1 MKELSLNILDIAQN
15 SIKAGATRVEIS
27 LEQSGAWLTI
37 TISDDGSGM
46 SPEFA
51 AAAADPF
58 TTTRTTRK
66 VGMGLPLFKL
76 AAEQTG
82 GAFSIVSHQAAFE
95 GDRHGTTV
103 RAAFD
108 TSHVDCEPLG
118 DVASTV
124 TTLIQGNPELELIY
138 RYRTEAGQKLLSTQE
153 MRQMLGD
160 EVPLNSPEVLAWAK
174 AFLEDGELEPFDPEE
189 PLK

>member
-15 SIKAGATRVEIS
+15 SVKAGAAHLTIR
-27 LEQSGAWLTI
+27 LEQRGNWLTI
-37 TISDDGSGM
+37 AIIDDGVGM

-82 GAFSIVSHQAAFE
+82 GMFSLVSRQAKE
-95 GDRHGTTV
+95 GQAEHGTSVT
-103 RAAFD
+103 ATFD
-108 TSHVDCEPLG
+108 TGHVDCEPLG

-124 TTLIQGNPELELIY
+124 VSLIQGNPGLSLTYERIIDGAEV
-138 RYRTEAGQKLLSTQE
+138 RLSTDE
-153 MRQMLGD
+153 MREVLGQD
-160 EVPLNSPEVLAWAK
+160 TPINSPEVLAWVRE
-174 AFLEDGELEPFDPEE
+174 LLNGEE
-189 PLK
+189 

>member
-15 SIKAGATRVEIS
+15 SVKAGAKRIEIS
-27 LEQSGAWLTI
+27 LERSGSWLTI
-37 TISDDGSGM
+37 AIADDGSGM

-51 AAAADPF
+51 ASAADPF

-82 GAFSIVSHQAAFE
+82 GTFSLVSHQAAFV
-95 GDRHGTTV
+95 GDAHGTTV
-103 RAAFD
+103 RASFD

-124 TTLIQGNPELELIY
+124 TTLIQGNPELDFTY
-138 RYRTEAGQKLLSTQE
+138 RYRTEEGQKLLSTAE
-153 MRQMLGD
+153 MRQMLGGD
-160 EVPLNSPEVLAWAK
+160 VPLNAPDVLAWVK
-174 AFLEDGELEPFDPEE
+174 AFLEDGELEPNEQEE
-189 PLK
+189 IKS

>member
-15 SIKAGATRVEIS
+15 SIKAGAQNLEIE
-27 LEQSGAWLTI
+27 LDQVGTVLTI
-37 TISDDGSGM
+37 TITDDGHGM

-66 VGMGLPLFKL
+66 VGMGLPLFKM

-82 GAFSIVSHQAAFE
+82 GSFSLESKQQNE
-95 GDRHGTTV
+95 TGGEHGTRVSAT
-103 RAAFD
+103 FHTD
-108 TSHVDCEPLG
+108 HVDCEPLG
-118 DVASTV
+118 DIASTI
-124 TTLIQGNPELELIY
+124 TTLIQGNPELSLTY
-138 RYRTEAGQKLLSTQE
+138 VFQTEAGQKRLSTDE

-160 EVPLNSPEVLAWAK
+160 VPLNSPEVLAWAR
-174 AFLEDGELEPFDPEE
+174 EYIEDPEPDDLE
-189 PLK
+189 Q

>member
-15 SIKAGATRVEIS
+15 SIKAGAQHLTIS
-27 LEQSGAWLTI
+27 LERRGNWLNVSI
-37 TISDDGSGM
+37 ADDGVGM

-82 GAFSIVSHQAAFE
+82 GAFTITSRQASAE
-95 GDRHGTTV
+95 NPAHGTTV
-103 RAAFD
+103 IASFD
-108 TSHVDCEPLG
+108 TNHVDCEPLG
-118 DVASTV
+118 DIASTIL
-124 TTLIQGNPELELIY
+124 TLIQGNPALSLNY
-138 RYRTEAGQKLLSTQE
+138 VYQTSAGEQRLSTGE
-153 MRQMLGD
+153 MREILGED
-160 EVPLNSPEVLAWAK
+160 VPLNSPEVLEWARS
-174 AFLEDGELEPFDPEE
+174 FLEESPESGS
-189 PLK
+189 

>member
-15 SIKAGATRVEIS
+15 SVKAGAKHLTIR
-27 LEQSGAWLTI
+27 LEQRGRWLSITI
-37 TISDDGSGM
+37 TDDGVGM

-51 AAAADPF
+51 AAAVDPF

-82 GAFSIVSHQAAFE
+82 GTFSISSRQAQE
-95 GDRHGTTV
+95 GRADHGTTV
-103 RAAFD
+103 AATFD
-108 TSHVDCEPLG
+108 TGHVDCEPLG

-124 TTLIQGNPELELIY
+124 VALIQGNPDLSLTYEHVTGGGET
-138 RYRTEAGQKLLSTQE
+138 RLSTDE
-153 MRQMLGD
+153 MREVLGQD
-160 EVPLNSPEVLAWAK
+160 MPLNSPEVLAWARE
-174 AFLEDGELEPFDPEE
+174 FLEEGE
-189 PLK
+189 